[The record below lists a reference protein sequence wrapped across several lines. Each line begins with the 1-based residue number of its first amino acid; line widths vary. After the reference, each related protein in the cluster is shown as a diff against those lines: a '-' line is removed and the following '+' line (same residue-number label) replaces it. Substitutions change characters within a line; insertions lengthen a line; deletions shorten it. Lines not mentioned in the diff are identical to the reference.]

1 MSLTNC
7 SNVCRTCLSQNI
19 NIKPIFSMEPI
30 LEEQLTLCDMLMIC
44 ASVTI
49 FKDDGLPENIC
60 LNCIE
65 ELRKA
70 FCFKRMCEKSDTTLR
85 NCISIVAPV
94 IVQVDT
100 NFENEDVKSSFNL
113 DHKLTVE
120 ATSWDEQNMVLADT
134 LDDGI
139 SVKSNDEN
147 YEDNLKKESVLKS
160 ESYIRENRRKR
171 KSYNCEECNEE
182 CLGLASYWKH
192 MASVHGK
199 NFKCENC
206 GKE

>member
-1 MSLTNC
+1 
-7 SNVCRTCLSQNI
+7 
-19 NIKPIFSMEPI
+19 MEPI

-44 ASVTI
+44 ASVTVNFQNVIGWKCEFKEKFQI

-70 FCFKRMCEKSDTTLR
+70 FCFKKMCEKSDTTLR

-147 YEDNLKKESVLKS
+147 YEDNLKKVGSCIFVIIL
-160 ESYIRENRRKR
+160 
-171 KSYNCEECNEE
+171 CNIIKIN
-182 CLGLASYWKH
+182 LVKVSAVDFTITY
-192 MASVHGK
+192 
-199 NFKCENC
+199 
-206 GKE
+206 